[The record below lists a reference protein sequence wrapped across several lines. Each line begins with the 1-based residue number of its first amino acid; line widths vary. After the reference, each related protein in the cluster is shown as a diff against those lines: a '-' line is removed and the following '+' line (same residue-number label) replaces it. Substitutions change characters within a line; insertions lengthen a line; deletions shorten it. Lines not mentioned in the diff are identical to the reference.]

1 MNGKVTRHALLAMTA
16 GSLCFTAGAADAA
29 LRSIDEHRAVDPQGT
44 IEVINVSGRIE
55 VIGWDKDELGV
66 TGTIGGETERV
77 DISTSGTRTTVRVK
91 TKGDGGGAWHFGLSI
106 GSSHEAARL
115 VVHVPKRNALAASLV
130 SSDLSVSGIGGA
142 QEIQTVS
149 GDVTTVAQRDVRV
162 HTVSGDLHLTAGAES
177 KLLEIATVS
186 GNVHVTG
193 GGGDVNVSTV
203 SGDASLELGLL
214 GRATLKTVSGDFR
227 VGLDLAADGRLDLG
241 SVSGDVAINFHGA
254 VPPAEFELKSFSGD
268 LSTCFGPKPATETY
282 GPGSHLRFTQGAGT
296 ARVHI
301 DTKSGDVTLCTKK

>member
-1 MNGKVTRHALLAMTA
+1 MRVPVKRHSVLAVIA
-16 GSLCFTAGAADAA
+16 GALCFTAGAANAA
-29 LRSIDEHRAVDPQGT
+29 LRTIDEHRPVDPQGT

-55 VIGWDKDELGV
+55 VVGWDKDELAV
-66 TGTIGGETERV
+66 TGTIGEGTERV

-91 TKGDGGGAWHFGLSI
+91 TKGGGSGGWHFGISI
-106 GSSHEAARL
+106 GDSHEAARL
-115 VVHVPKRNALAASLV
+115 VLHVPKRSSLSASMV

-149 GDVTTVAQRDVRV
+149 GDVTTTAQRDVRV
-162 HTVSGDLHLTAGAES
+162 HTVSGDLHLSAGPES

-186 GNVHVTG
+186 GDVHVAG

-203 SGDASLELGLL
+203 SGDANLELGLL
-214 GRATLKTVSGDFR
+214 GRAALKTVSGDFR
-227 VGLDLAADGRLDLG
+227 VGLDLTADGRFDAS
-241 SVSGDVAINFHGA
+241 SVSGDVWVNFHGA
-254 VPPAEFELKSFSGD
+254 VPPADFELKAFSGD

>member
-1 MNGKVTRHALLAMTA
+1 MNTRLTRHALLATA
-16 GSLCFTAGAADAA
+16 TGALWFASGAAQAA
-29 LRSIDEHRAVDPQGT
+29 LRTIDEHRAVDPQGT
-44 IEVINVSGRIE
+44 IEVVNVSGRIE
-55 VIGWDKDELGV
+55 VIGWDKDELAV
-66 TGTIGGETERV
+66 TGTIGEGTERV
-77 DISTSGTRTTVRVK
+77 DISTAGTRTTVRVK
-91 TKGDGGGAWHFGLSI
+91 TKGGGAGNWHFGLSL
-106 GSSHEAARL
+106 GDSHEAARL
-115 VVHVPKRNALAASLV
+115 VLHVPKRNSLAASLV

-149 GDVTTVAQRDVRV
+149 GDVTAAAQRDVRV
-162 HTVSGDLHLTAGAES
+162 HTVSGDLHLTAGPDS

-186 GNVHVTG
+186 GDVHVAG

-203 SGDASLELGLL
+203 SGDASLELGQL

-227 VGLDLAADGRLDLG
+227 VGLELTADGRLDAG

-268 LSTCFGPKPATETY
+268 LSTCFGPKPATETF